1 MGPLMISGGCPAEE
15 TSETRAS
22 SRSLRALQSLPLAA
36 QAQSTSAQGDSGRNR
51 NASQEPNES
60 YV

>member
-1 MGPLMISGGCPAEE
+1 MIFVGCPAEG

-22 SRSLRALQSLPLAA
+22 SRSSRTLQSLPLAA
-36 QAQSTSAQGDSGRNR
+36 QAQSTSAQGDSERSR
-51 NASQEPNES
+51 NASQEPSES